1 MTNINFINHIIKPRK
16 NVVRKIRVLGR
27 QSSHISNI
35 LILTFM
41 FFMSKKNYFVL
52 CTFFHLKMNSVLG
65 STLSLKILNIVLF
78 ILEIIIYICFIVD
91 LCLSDTINFVQNYLT
106 NLFFLF
112 SRILRN

>member
-52 CTFFHLKMNSVLG
+52 CTFFSLENEFCSWVYFISKNS
-65 STLSLKILNIVLF
+65 KYCPFYFRNNNI
-78 ILEIIIYICFIVD
+78 
-91 LCLSDTINFVQNYLT
+91 YL
-106 NLFFLF
+106 LY
-112 SRILRN
+112 R